1 MIAFCCTFIVGV
13 VLLFSGF
20 VKAIDSGAFVGHVV
34 QYRLIPPPLVLM
46 ACLAFIGLESA
57 LGTALMLHVWPQWL
71 VPISILLF
79 SGFAA
84 LTLWGAKS
92 GRVEDCGCYGGLLAL
107 SPNQSAMLDAAY
119 VLILAVAWMFAVQDY
134 RTGAWKLILT
144 AMVLGVSI
152 AVSIKSLQGALIDFS
167 RLKKG
172 RHWKAKWLQ
181 NSPNDLS
188 NGSHFVVFLDKECSW
203 CKRWVPLLNV
213 INVQPELPRVT
224 GVMSLNDQEVEAFKN
239 EHLIRFPIAYMD
251 KFLTAT
257 MTSAFPTAVL
267 IEDSQIN
274 EKWTGE
280 MPKAY
285 LDSIKQFYESIWPQT
300 ENKAIFSG

>member
-1 MIAFCCTFIVGV
+1 MITYCSTFIVGA

-20 VKAIDSGAFVGHVV
+20 VKTIDSGTFVGHVV

-57 LGTALMLHVWPQWL
+57 LGAALVLHVWPQWL

-79 SGFAA
+79 IGFAA

-107 SPNQSAMLDAAY
+107 SPKQSALLDAAY
-119 VLILAVAWMFAVQDY
+119 VVILAAAWLFAVQNY
-134 RTGAWKLILT
+134 QTGLWKLILT
-144 AMVLGVSI
+144 AMVPVVSI
-152 AVSIKSLQGALIDFS
+152 VVSRKSLNGALFDFS

-172 RHWKAKWLQ
+172 RHWRTKWLK

-188 NGSHFVVFLDKECSW
+188 NGSHFVVFLDKECSY
-203 CKRWVPLLNV
+203 CKRWMPLLNV
-213 INVQPELPRVT
+213 INVQSELPRVT
-224 GVMSLNDQEVEAFKN
+224 GIMSLNDREVEAFKN
-239 EHLIRFPIAYMD
+239 EHLIRFPITHMD
-251 KFLTAT
+251 KYLTAT

-267 IEDSQIN
+267 IENGQIT
-274 EKWTGE
+274 EKWAGE

-285 LDSIKQFYESIWPQT
+285 LDNIKKFYESIWPKT
-300 ENKAIFSG
+300 EKEATFNG